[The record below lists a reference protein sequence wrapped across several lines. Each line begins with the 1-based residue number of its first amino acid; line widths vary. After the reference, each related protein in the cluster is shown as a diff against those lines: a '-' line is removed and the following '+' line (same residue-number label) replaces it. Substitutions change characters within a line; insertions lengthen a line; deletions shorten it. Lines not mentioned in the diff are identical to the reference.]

1 VISWPSWSANESNA
15 RAGVNS
21 RTVYSSTDQ
30 VLFPYMGPWATGCEV
45 TAVGGPVLIIEWERG
60 SEVWR
65 EKRLARNETYV
76 INLVGTENSAMIESW
91 DGAPPYFTVTLKN
104 CNPQPIQK

>member
-1 VISWPSWSANESNA
+1 
-15 RAGVNS
+15 
-21 RTVYSSTDQ
+21 
-30 VLFPYMGPWATGCEV
+30 VLYPYMGAWANGCEV

-76 INLVGTENSAMIESW
+76 ITLTGSENGAMIESE
-91 DGAPPYFTVTLKN
+91 DGPGRYFAVTLKN
-104 CNPQPIQK
+104 CDPQPVPR